1 MEKRPAD
8 KGRTNDRAVNAKT
21 SWDTPEHLVS
31 ASEEPVKEN
40 WYLYNMVKTM
50 RTELRRVDTQGRE
63 ILDMIKEGVDIPRV
77 DQ

>member
-1 MEKRPAD
+1 
-8 KGRTNDRAVNAKT
+8 
-21 SWDTPEHLVS
+21 
-31 ASEEPVKEN
+31 
-40 WYLYNMVKTM
+40 M